1 MKAPT
6 GVLNID
12 VMEKRHKTVPIKVYH
27 KDALKVTQPIY
38 LDDYGRAYYYIMNSG
53 GGYLKGDFYSININ
67 VHEDAK
73 TYITSQSATK
83 VYKTPNSYALQELN
97 VYIGENA
104 VMEYLPDPLIMYKDA
119 AYKQKTNI
127 YMQNNSTLILCDSV
141 TPGWSPNM
149 EKFTYQYFDSLTKVY
164 MENKLVVYD
173 HLLLNPFKESLDQMG
188 ILNQYSHYG
197 TFMVINENI
206 TNDLIVALKTSLSN
220 TNNMKIGIS
229 SMPCKGF
236 VIRILSHN
244 TEDMESIFFQCHRF
258 VRENCLHEKLTSYR
272 KY

>member
-1 MKAPT
+1 MKSPT

-12 VMEKRHKTVPIKVYH
+12 VMEKRDKTVPIKVYH

-38 LDDYGRAYYYIMNSG
+38 LDKYGRAYYYIMNSG

-67 VHEDAK
+67 VGKDAK

-97 VYIGENA
+97 FYIGQNA
-104 VMEYLPDPLIMYKDA
+104 AMEYLPDPLIMYKDA

-149 EKFTYQYFDSLTKVY
+149 EKFTYQYFDSLTK
-164 MENKLVVYD
+164 N
-173 HLLLNPFKESLDQMG
+173 
-188 ILNQYSHYG
+188 IYG
-197 TFMVINENI
+197 
-206 TNDLIVALKTSLSN
+206 K
-220 TNNMKIGIS
+220 
-229 SMPCKGF
+229 
-236 VIRILSHN
+236 
-244 TEDMESIFFQCHRF
+244 
-258 VRENCLHEKLTSYR
+258 
-272 KY
+272 